1 MRRDRQRRLCALERG
16 TLGSGSAICHSL
28 GRFSGLTCLYL
39 LVTPH
44 RTLSQGTFLSEV
56 GIQLRAERLVK
67 AAPTEERKTAIVESV
82 HRLVDPLGM
91 GGQYAVLGVT
101 TTPKEEAVWPFLHTR
116 ESLH

>member
-1 MRRDRQRRLCALERG
+1 VTANVDFALLKEA
-16 TLGSGSAICHSL
+16 LSD
-28 GRFSGLTCLYL
+28 